1 MGALAENGPCFI
13 RNDSKSTYLNPWSWN
28 NEVNLLF
35 IDQPA
40 QVGFSYDTLTNVSAS
55 LSLSP
60 FQGWDYSVA
69 DFSEGVP
76 ASNLTF
82 ITGTTGSL
90 NVTYTANTTDH
101 AAVAIWHFAQ
111 TWFEEFPYYKPADEQ
126 ISIFTESYGGHY
138 GPSFMSFFMRQ
149 NERIANGSISGP
161 GVHFMHMNT
170 LGIING
176 CIDLEEQVWSYA
188 TFAINNTYNIK
199 AFNDTEYHHAMYE
212 LGRPDGIIDRI
223 RECRRMSHELDRY
236 NRGNVDEV
244 NEYCSQADE
253 YGENATAGRYLES
266 RKHGWFDITHPGDD
280 PFPPLYLTAYLNDHD
295 VQKALGVPVNF
306 SGGSPAVGKAFGK
319 TGDMVKGELLDDL
332 AYVLDH
338 GVKVAMIYGDRD
350 YA

>member
-1 MGALAENGPCFI
+1 M
-13 RNDSKSTYLNPWSWN
+13 
-28 NEVNLLF
+28 NLLF
-35 IDQPA
+35 IDQPT
-40 QVGFSYDTLTNVSAS
+40 QVGFSYDTLTNVTAS
-55 LSLSP
+55 LSKEP
-60 FQGWDYSVA
+60 FEGWDYSVA
-69 DFSEGVP
+69 DFSDGVQD
-76 ASNLTF
+76 SNLTF

-90 NVTYTANTTDH
+90 NVTYTANTTNH

-126 ISIFTESYGGHY
+126 ISLFTESYGGHY
-138 GPSFMSFFMRQ
+138 GPVFVSFFMRQ

-161 GVHFMHMNT
+161 GVHYMHMNT

-188 TFAINNTYNIK
+188 TFAVNNTYNIK

-223 RECRRMSHELDRY
+223 RECRRMSRELDRD

-244 NEYCSQADE
+244 NEYCSQADKN
-253 YGENATAGRYLES
+253 GEDVTAGRYLQS
-266 RKHGWFDITHPGDD
+266 RRYGWYDITHPGDD
-280 PFPPLYLTAYLNDHD
+280 PFPHSYLEAYLNEHD
-295 VQKALGVPVNF
+295 VQQALGAPVNF
-306 SGGSPAVGKAFGK
+306 SGGSPAVGKAFGN
-319 TGDMVKGELLDDL
+319 TGDMVKGELLADL